1 MESDCQPRPI
11 IDMERCTGCGCCV
24 AVCPS
29 GVFEQDEQ
37 RVRVAHPENCGGCG
51 ECELACPED
60 AIEVS
65 FAIVWG
71 PDCAPDSTTDWGGA
85 RD

>member
-1 MESDCQPRPI
+1 MTADCQPVPI
-11 IDMERCTGCGCCV
+11 IYIERCTGCGCCV

-29 GVFEQDEQ
+29 GVFVQDADGL
-37 RVRVAHPENCGGCG
+37 RAASPENCGGCG

-71 PDCAPDSTTDWGGA
+71 ENCAPDANAD
-85 RD
+85 

>member
-1 MESDCQPRPI
+1 MTPDCQPVPI
-11 IDMERCTGCGCCV
+11 IYVERCTECGCCV
-24 AVCPS
+24 FACPS
-29 GVFEQDEQ
+29 GVFTQD
-37 RVRVAHPENCGGCG
+37 AHGLRAAFPENCGGCG

-71 PDCAPDSTTDWGGA
+71 ENCAPDATTD
-85 RD
+85 